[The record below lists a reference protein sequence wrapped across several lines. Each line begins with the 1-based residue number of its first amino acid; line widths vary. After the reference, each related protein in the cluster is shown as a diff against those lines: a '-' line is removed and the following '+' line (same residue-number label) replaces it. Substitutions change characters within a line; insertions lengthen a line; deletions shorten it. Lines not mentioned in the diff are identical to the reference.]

1 MRLVTYDF
9 EGDRRAGIAIEDKVV
24 DAASA
29 ARSTRIR
36 SEGGAAGITNRGI
49 LQMTPVEQAGLE
61 QVAREL
67 ANSSPSDEVYL
78 MEGLRLGPP
87 IPDPEKI
94 ICLGLN
100 YRSHAE
106 EIGFKLPEYPILF
119 AKYRNALGG
128 PASPI
133 ILPDLSEEIDYEGE
147 LGVVIGKRCKHVPA
161 EKALEYVAGYMALN
175 DISARDLQFRSGQW
189 LSGKALDT
197 FAPCG
202 PALVIGEIS
211 DPQNLDIS
219 TILNGQVMQQGNTR
233 NMIFSVADSIA
244 YISQL
249 MTLEPG
255 DIISTGTPEGVG
267 FQRKPPIFL
276 RDGDTVEVSI
286 EKIGSLKNPVV
297 GQR

>member
-9 EGDRRAGIAIEDKVV
+9 EGDWRAGIAIEDKVV

-29 ARSTRIR
+29 ARSVKLS
-36 SEGGAAGITNRGI
+36 SEGGATGITNRGI
-49 LQMTPVEQAGLE
+49 LQMAPAEQAGLE
-61 QVAREL
+61 QAAREL
-67 ANSSPSDEVYL
+67 ANSSPVDEVHWI
-78 MEGLRLGPP
+78 EDLRLGPP

-119 AKYRNALGG
+119 AKYRNALNG
-128 PASPI
+128 PTSPI
-133 ILPDLSEEIDYEGE
+133 TLPDLSEEIDYEGE
-147 LGVVIGKRCKHVPA
+147 LAVVIRKQCKHVPA

-175 DISARDLQFRSGQW
+175 DVSARDLQFRTDQW

-202 PALVIGEIS
+202 PILVIGEIS
-211 DPQNLDIS
+211 DPQNLDI
-219 TILNGQVMQQGNTR
+219 TTRINGQVMQQGNTR

-276 RDGDTVEVSI
+276 KPGDTVEVSV

>member
-9 EGDRRAGIAIEDKVV
+9 EGGWRAGIAIEDKVV
-24 DAASA
+24 DASSA
-29 ARSTRIR
+29 ART
-36 SEGGAAGITNRGI
+36 AGITNRDI
-49 LQMTPVEQAGLE
+49 IRMTPDKQAGLE
-61 QVAREL
+61 SAARKL
-67 ANSSPSDEVYL
+67 ANSAPADEVQL
-78 MEGLRLGPP
+78 IEDLRLGPP
-87 IPDPEKI
+87 VPDPEKI

-100 YRSHAE
+100 YRIHAE
-106 EIGFKLPEYPILF
+106 ELGFKLPEHPILF
-119 AKYRNALGG
+119 AKYRNSLNG

-133 ILPDLSEEIDYEGE
+133 TLPDLSQEIDYEGE
-147 LGVVIGKRCKHVPA
+147 LAVVIGKRCRHVPA
-161 EKALEYVAGYMALN
+161 GEALDYVAGYMALN
-175 DISARDLQFRSGQW
+175 DISARDLQFRTGQW

-202 PALVIGEIS
+202 PALVIAEIS
-211 DPQNLDIS
+211 DPQNLDIK
-219 TILNGQVMQQGNTR
+219 TLINGQVMQQGNTR
-233 NMIFSVADSIA
+233 NMIFTVADSIA

-276 RDGDTVEVSI
+276 KPGDTVEVSI